1 MEPPPYSHEVLRADL
16 ERVRRLA
23 RSMDTQFEIAGIKLG
38 WDAIIGLVPLA
49 GDFVTAAIGVYPIV
63 IARKH
68 GFGKALQTRM
78 AMNLL
83 IDWAV
88 GEVPLLGDAFDVFFR
103 ANIKNAA
110 LLEREVE
117 KRLGKT
123 S

>member
-1 MEPPPYSHEVLRADL
+1 MEQPPYSDEVLRADV

-38 WDAIIGLVPLA
+38 WDAIIGLVPVA
-49 GDFVTAAIGVYPIV
+49 GDFVSAAIGLYPIV

-68 GFGKALQTRM
+68 GLGNALQTRM

-103 ANIKNAA
+103 ANVKNAA
-110 LLEREVE
+110 LLEREIE
-117 KRLGKT
+117 KRLGR
-123 S
+123 SS